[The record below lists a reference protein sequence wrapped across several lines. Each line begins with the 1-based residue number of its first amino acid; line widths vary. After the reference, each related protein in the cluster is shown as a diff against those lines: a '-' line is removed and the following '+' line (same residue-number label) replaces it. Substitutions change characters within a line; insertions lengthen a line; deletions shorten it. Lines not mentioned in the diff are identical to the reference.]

1 MVIDVDTI
9 AGKYDLT
16 LNGKKVVSGAAF
28 AETLDNTGNPYK
40 SRFAMPTVERIV
52 FRTGSWRMKD
62 FSRYGFGDNDYR
74 KNEPDLAGADEAVA
88 KAIFDI
94 DNFKTVTVKP

>member
-1 MVIDVDTI
+1 
-9 AGKYDLT
+9 
-16 LNGKKVVSGAAF
+16 
-28 AETLDNTGNPYK
+28 
-40 SRFAMPTVERIV
+40 
-52 FRTGSWRMKD
+52 MKD
-62 FSRYGFGDNDYR
+62 FSRYGFGANDYR